1 MNAPTNLTEYL
12 NGLRAAERRRATL
25 SRMTGDE
32 PAYLTIQADIKEL
45 ESALSRYRQMH
56 QNSMKKDLS
65 RITSNY

>member
-1 MNAPTNLTEYL
+1 MNAPTNRTEYL

-32 PAYLTIQADIKEL
+32 PAYLT
-45 ESALSRYRQMH
+45 
-56 QNSMKKDLS
+56 MKKDLS